1 MSKNDQVVGQSFTE
15 DGREIRVFGYA
26 RVSTEDQNLDMQ
38 IRALEEYG
46 CFKIFQEKRS
56 AYATVRPE
64 LEKMKLFIQEDD
76 TVVVWKLDRL
86 GRSVSE
92 LIELMSYFDK
102 YRVNFVSLRDM
113 IDTRTAIG
121 KFIFHIMAS
130 LAQFE
135 RDLTSERTIAGME
148 AAKARGWKPGPPT
161 LVDKLKDKDPERL
174 EDLLKDVQDP
184 LMSWRKLQKKYGY
197 SVATL
202 RRHFEDLRKSA
213 LDELAAEDES
223 K

>member
-1 MSKNDQVVGQSFTE
+1 M
-15 DGREIRVFGYA
+15 FGYA

-38 IRALEEYG
+38 IRALDEYG
-46 CFKIFQEKRS
+46 CFKIFREKKS
-56 AYATVRPE
+56 AFATKRKE
-64 LEKMKLFIQEDD
+64 LERLKLYVQEGD

-92 LIELMSYFDK
+92 LIELMAFFDK
-102 YRVNFVSLRDM
+102 YHVNFVSLRDM

-161 LVDKLKDKDPERL
+161 LIDRLKDKDPKRL
-174 EDLLKDVQDP
+174 AELLADVQDP
-184 LMSWRKLQKKYGY
+184 MQSWRKLQKKYGY

-202 RRHFEDLRKSA
+202 RRHFEDERKAA
-213 LDELAAEDES
+213 LGEWAEEDEQ
-223 K
+223 

>member
-1 MSKNDQVVGQSFTE
+1 LSENDQVVGQSFTE

-92 LIELMSYFDK
+92 LIELMSFFDR
-102 YRVNFVSLRDM
+102 YNVNFVSLRDM

-148 AAKARGWKPGPPT
+148 AAKARGSYLDSSSAANSP
-161 LVDKLKDKDPERL
+161 RA
-174 EDLLKDVQDP
+174 DLRNSSKC
-184 LMSWRKLQKKYGY
+184 RRN
-197 SVATL
+197 VATEYPYFFCSFRQL
-202 RRHFEDLRKSA
+202 ISG
-213 LDELAAEDES
+213 S
-223 K
+223 